1 MAKNPFGFGN
11 NPFMKKADK
20 DDKPFGGKET
30 LAEEE
35 KEHGVKLDKPLK
47 AHKGLETPEEEQAE
61 DDEIAALGLGEDE
74 FEEEAG
80 ETITPDT
87 FVDEVKALLAQL
99 DAPKPKSSRNWS
111 INETKTPL

>member
-20 DDKPFGGKET
+20 DEKPYGGKET

-47 AHKGLETPEEEQAE
+47 AHKGLETPEEEAAE
-61 DDEIAALGLGEDE
+61 EEEIAALELGEDE
-74 FEEEAG
+74 GEEEAG

-87 FVDEVKALLAQL
+87 FVDEVKALLAKL
-99 DAPKPKSSRNWS
+99 DAPKAPRAGMWS
-111 INETKTPL
+111 IDEKKLPL